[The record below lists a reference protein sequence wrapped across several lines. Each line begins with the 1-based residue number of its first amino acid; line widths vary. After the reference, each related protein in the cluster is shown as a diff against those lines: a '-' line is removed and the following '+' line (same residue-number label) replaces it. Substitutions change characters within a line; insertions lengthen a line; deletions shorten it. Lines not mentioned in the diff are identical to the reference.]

1 MKRIRPL
8 LLWLFLLGALGAGS
22 ELVLLGHY
30 EAFWQRAPLMLIGL
44 SLALLTIRL
53 FVKNAR
59 LLRAFQCCMALFV
72 ASGAV
77 GSWLHYQSNLEFE
90 LEMNPSAAGWA
101 LIFEALQG
109 AMPALAPGT
118 MAYLGLVGLLYA
130 WKHPAFSVSPASLGT
145 RESNPS
151 DEQAT

>member
-8 LLWLFLLGALGAGS
+8 LLLLFLLGALGAGS
-22 ELVLLGHY
+22 ELFLLGHY
-30 EAFWQRAPLMLIGL
+30 EAFWQRAPLALIGL
-44 SLALLTIRL
+44 SLALLAIRL

-59 LLRAFQCCMALFV
+59 ILRAFQCCMALFV
-72 ASGAV
+72 AAGAV

-90 LEMNPSAAGWA
+90 REMNPSAAGWE

-118 MAYLGLVGLLYA
+118 MTYLGLVGLLYA
-130 WKHPAFSVSPASLGT
+130 WKHPAFSASPASLETG
-145 RESNPS
+145 ESNPP